1 MRVLKRSQKKMT
13 VTCAICGAT
22 LELKIKDIRHFSAA
36 FPEYPEAF
44 FYKCPCCK
52 GQNSMTF
59 EDLPEGIRI
68 HYSNLEQLNSL
79 LD

>member
-1 MRVLKRSQKKMT
+1 MRILKRSQKKMT
-13 VTCAICGAT
+13 VTCSICGAV
-22 LELKIKDIRHFSAA
+22 LELKIKNRKYFPAA
-36 FPEYPEAF
+36 FPEHPEAF

-68 HYSNLEQLNSL
+68 HYSNLEKLNSIL
-79 LD
+79 E